1 MLSMTTAL
9 GGDDSEYEVSFNKK
23 KKKKWIIVLG
33 Q

>member
-23 KKKKWIIVLG
+23 KKKSELLF
-33 Q
+33 